1 MIEYYVY
8 QEHKSKLSEVSMR
21 FEVKEIPRRT
31 GKGNLLG
38 RLAFIVH

>member
-21 FEVKEIPRRT
+21 FEVKESPRRT